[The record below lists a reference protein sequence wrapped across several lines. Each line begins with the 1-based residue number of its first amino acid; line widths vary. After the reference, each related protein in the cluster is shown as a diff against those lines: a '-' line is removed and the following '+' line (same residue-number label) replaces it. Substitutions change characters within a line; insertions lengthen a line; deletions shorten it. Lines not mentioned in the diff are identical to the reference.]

1 MINKKNIPVKY
12 SRTLNTECKKYKI
25 SVPEK
30 AFADLLA
37 IGWKD
42 SDAYIV
48 SGLYNP
54 VYTPDVNKADMNKM
68 LSEDKSFMEYLTYR
82 EGEEKP
88 MTLAQWKQ
96 AYFEKYDDVKDKS
109 LKKQDW

>member
-1 MINKKNIPVKY
+1 MSEYDLMKFFSQFDGEVNE
-12 SRTLNTECKKYKI
+12 SDFT
-25 SVPEK
+25 PEE
-30 AFADLLA
+30 L
-37 IGWKD
+37 
-42 SDAYIV
+42 
-48 SGLYNP
+48 
-54 VYTPDVNKADMNKM
+54 
-68 LSEDKSFMEYLTYR
+68 MEYLTYR

>member
-1 MINKKNIPVKY
+1 MSEYDLMKLFSQFDGEVNE
-12 SRTLNTECKKYKI
+12 SDFT
-25 SVPEK
+25 PEE
-30 AFADLLA
+30 L
-37 IGWKD
+37 
-42 SDAYIV
+42 
-48 SGLYNP
+48 
-54 VYTPDVNKADMNKM
+54 
-68 LSEDKSFMEYLTYR
+68 MEYLTYR